1 MNVSS
6 SDLRIDETTI
16 RPLAADEAPM
26 VGDVIADS
34 HGDYPAF
41 THLFPDP
48 AQRRRVLR
56 RLMTGAARDAS
67 AFGAVTVAVQGERM
81 LGTAVW
87 LPPGA
92 FPWTSWRKLK
102 ASTNFLPLLWQTRG
116 ATSEFFALGANAEK
130 AAPAEPHWNLQ
141 VLGIRR
147 EAQGQGLG
155 SQLLQPVLSRA
166 DRDGVPCYLETADP
180 ANLPFYQRFGFEFD
194 RRHQL
199 ITDGPTHY
207 SMRRPPQNR
216 SNPEGGSR

>member
-1 MNVSS
+1 MNGNS
-6 SDLRIDETTI
+6 SDLRIEETTI
-16 RPLAADEAPM
+16 RPLAADEVPM
-26 VGDVIADS
+26 IGDVIADS
-34 HGDYPAF
+34 HADYPAF

-81 LGTAVW
+81 LGAAVW
-87 LPPGA
+87 LPPD
-92 FPWTSWRKLK
+92 FPWTAWRKLK
-102 ASTNFLPLLWQTRG
+102 ASTTFLPLLWQTRG
-116 ATSEFFALGANAEK
+116 ATSDFFALGANAEE

-155 SQLLQPVLSRA
+155 SQLLQPVLSLA
-166 DRDGVPCYLETADP
+166 DRDVVPCHLETADP
-180 ANLPFYQRFGFEFD
+180 ANLGFYERLGFELD

-199 ITDGPTHY
+199 IPNGPPHY
-207 SMRRPPQNR
+207 SMRRQPRIALPT
-216 SNPEGGSR
+216 EGAK